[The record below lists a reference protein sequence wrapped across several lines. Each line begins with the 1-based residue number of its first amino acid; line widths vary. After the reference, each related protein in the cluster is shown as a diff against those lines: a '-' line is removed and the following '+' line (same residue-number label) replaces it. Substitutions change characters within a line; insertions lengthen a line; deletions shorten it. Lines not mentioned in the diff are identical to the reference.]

1 MGLIIAIACGFA
13 WFQFSDPFSQFLLQH
28 APAAYARQLSSNGP
42 AILGGLMLCGLV
54 AGAGLQGSMTNQRT
68 AGMWQSA
75 PGRRLI
81 GWAAHWA
88 AFIALTASIGM
99 ALQAVTGGTALT
111 AGMAALLAW
120 GGLRPFKIFLG
131 RATRPLRWFLA
142 GRHVGLGG
150 TSSFSGLLDEWA
162 NPWRPG
168 QVLLG
173 ASLFDPKWIV
183 GFSDDRHVC
192 TIATNRAGKGR
203 SVIIPNLITWRGSVL
218 VIDPKGQ
225 NALVTAMARGKGG
238 AGLTHP
244 LGQTVRVLD
253 PLGEI
258 REPLLQNCKAR
269 FNPIAGLDPRADD
282 YAERVELIADALV
295 VPDTKGKDNFWDT
308 SARVIISG
316 LIDYVV
322 MSPDIPK
329 EDKHL
334 GTVRDL
340 LIHPDGPPLESDPKA
355 DPPFRGMSDMG
366 GLAQAAAS
374 LVLQAGKNAAGDVIA
389 TAISHTK
396 WLDSTGMRRTLAA
409 SDFSLHD
416 LNNGATTIYLVL
428 PPQYLDIHGRFLR
441 LFVNL
446 ALHAAAEGRKGRH
459 ATLFLLDEFYAL
471 GRLQQLAK
479 AAGLMAGY
487 GVKLWPILQNLAQVQ
502 ELYPQNW
509 ETFMGNAGIWQ
520 AFAMNDQTTARY
532 LSERLGKRVLWRR
545 MRGPEGYDWELAG
558 TANLRDAQE
567 LAKAT
572 SRASGNM
579 AVFTET
585 GEAFLLRRTPYDKLF
600 PRGRYMPDPFENGGL
615 Q

>member
-1 MGLIIAIACGFA
+1 MGVILAIAIGFA
-13 WFQFSDPFSQFLLQH
+13 WYNLSDPFSLFLYQH
-28 APAAYARQLSSNGP
+28 APTAYAYQLYSDGP
-42 AILGGLMLCGLV
+42 VILGGLMFCGLV
-54 AGAGLQGSMTNQRT
+54 AAAGLQAAMTDQRT

-75 PGRRLI
+75 PGRRII

-88 AFIALTASIGM
+88 AFIVLTATIGM
-99 ALQAVTGGTALT
+99 VLQAVVGGNPLT
-111 AGMAALLAW
+111 AGMAALFAQ
-120 GGLRPFKIFLG
+120 GTLRPFKIFLG
-131 RATRPLRWFLA
+131 RVTRPLRWFFA

-150 TSSFSGLLDEWA
+150 TASFSGLLDEWA

-173 ASLFDPKWIV
+173 ASLYDPKWIV

-192 TIATNRAGKGR
+192 TIATSRAGKGR
-203 SVIIPNLITWRGSVL
+203 SVIIPNLITWRGSAL

-225 NALVTAMARGKGG
+225 NALVTALARGKGG
-238 AGLTHP
+238 KSLTQP
-244 LGQTVRVLD
+244 LGQTVRILD

-258 REPLLQNCKAR
+258 RDPRLQDCKAR
-269 FNPIAGLDPRADD
+269 FNPLAGLDPGVDD
-282 YAERVELIADALV
+282 YVERVELIADALV
-295 VPDTKGKDNFWDT
+295 VPDTKAKDNFFDT
-308 SARVIISG
+308 SARVMLSG

-340 LIHPDGPPLESDPKA
+340 LIHPDGPPLESDAQAK
-355 DPPFRGMSDMG
+355 GMDEMG

-374 LVLQAGKNAAGDVIA
+374 LILQAGKNAKGDVIA

-446 ALHAAAEGRKGRH
+446 ALHAAAEGRKGKH

-471 GRLQQLAK
+471 GRLQQLSK

-487 GVKLWPILQNLAQVQ
+487 GVKLWPMIQNLGQIQ

-509 ETFMGNAGIWQ
+509 ETFMGNAGMWQ

-532 LSERLGKRVLWRR
+532 LSERLGKRVLWRK
-545 MRGPEGYDWELAG
+545 MRGAEGYEWELAG
-558 TANLRDAQE
+558 AANLRDAQE

-600 PRGRYMPDPFENGGL
+600 PRGRYMPDPFESGGS

>member
-1 MGLIIAIACGFA
+1 MGLLIAIACGYV
-13 WFQFSDPFSQFLLQH
+13 WYISSIPFSSFLYRL
-28 APAAYARQLSSNGP
+28 APAAYAAQIYYYGP
-42 AILGGLMLCGLV
+42 AILGGLMIFGLV
-54 AGAGLQGSMTNQRT
+54 AVAGLQGSAATQHT
-68 AGMWQSA
+68 AGMWQSG
-75 PGRRLI
+75 PGRRII
-81 GWAAHWA
+81 GWAAHGT
-88 AFIALTASIGM
+88 AFATLAVMIGM
-99 ALQAVTGGTALT
+99 ALQSVIADNTLIAVT
-111 AGMAALLAW
+111 AALLAQL
-120 GGLRPFKIFLG
+120 GLRPFKIILG
-131 RATRPLRWFLA
+131 RSTRPLRWFYA

-150 TSSFSGLLDEWA
+150 TARFSGLLDEWA

-173 ASLFDPKWIV
+173 ASLYDPKWLV

-203 SVIIPNLITWRGSVL
+203 SVIIPNLITWQGSAL

-225 NALVTAMARGKGG
+225 NALVTALSRGKGG
-238 AGLTHP
+238 KGLTHP

-258 REPLLQNCKAR
+258 RDPLLQDCKAR
-269 FNPIAGLDPRADD
+269 FNPLAGLDPAADD

-295 VPDTKGKDNFWDT
+295 VPDTKAKDNFFDT
-308 SARVIISG
+308 SARVMISG

-329 EDKHL
+329 EDRHL

-340 LIHPDGPPLESDPKA
+340 LIHPDGPPLESDPEA
-355 DPPFRGMSDMG
+355 NPPLSGMDEMG

-374 LVLQAGKNAAGDVIA
+374 LVLQAGKNAKGDVIA

-416 LNNGATTIYLVL
+416 LNDGATTIYLVL
-428 PPQYLDIHGRFLR
+428 PPQYLDLHGRFLR

-446 ALHAAAEGRKGRH
+446 ALHAAAEGRKRQH

-479 AAGLMAGY
+479 AAGILAGY
-487 GVKLWPILQNLAQVQ
+487 GVKLWPMIQNLGQVQ

-532 LSERLGKRVLWRR
+532 LSERLGKRVLWRK
-545 MRGPEGYDWELAG
+545 MRGPQGYDWEQAG
-558 TANLRDAQE
+558 AANLRDAQE

-572 SRASGNM
+572 SRESGNM
-579 AVFTET
+579 VVFTET

-600 PRGRYMPDPFENGGL
+600 PRGRYSPDPFERG
-615 Q
+615 QS